1 MTQPAAHRIAP
12 CRIALVSRLSD
23 AAEAGWL
30 ARLRAL
36 LPDERIDSLR
46 TLDAAACAEVEI
58 AVVANPDP
66 ADIARLPNLR
76 WIHSLWAG
84 VERIVAELPDLAVP
98 LVRLV
103 DPELARTMAEA
114 VLAWT
119 LYLFRDM
126 PAYAASQRAHRWQP
140 LDYRRPEAVT
150 VGILGLGELGRA
162 AAGRLNAAGFRVC
175 GWNRSARA
183 VEGVECHSGPGGLA
197 HVLGQSDIAV
207 CLLPLTAETRHLLNA
222 ERLALLPR
230 GAQLINFARGP
241 IVDTQALTHALDAG
255 AMKHAVLDVF
265 ETEPLPAPSAL
276 WDHPAITVLP
286 HISAPTDPETAAA
299 IVAGNIGRYRAEG
312 VLPATVDLRRGY

>member
-1 MTQPAAHRIAP
+1 MTHPAP

-23 AAEAGWL
+23 EAETGWL
-30 ARLRAL
+30 DRLRAL
-36 LPDERIDSLR
+36 LPEERIESLR
-46 TLDAAACAEVEI
+46 ALDATGCAGVEI

-84 VERIVAELPDLAVP
+84 VERIMAEVPDLSVP

-126 PAYAASQRAHRWQP
+126 PAYAQNQRAHLWHP
-140 LDYRRPEAVT
+140 LDYRRPETVT

-162 AAGRLNAAGFRVC
+162 AAARLNAAGFRVC

-207 CLLPLTAETRHLLNA
+207 CLLPLTAETRALLNA

-241 IVDTQALTHALDAG
+241 IVETDALIAALDTG

-265 ETEPLPAPSAL
+265 ATEPLPPASAL

-286 HISAPTDPETAAA
+286 HISAPTDPETAAVL
-299 IVAGNIGRYRAEG
+299 VAGNIGRYRAEG
-312 VLPATVDLRRGY
+312 VLPATVDPGRGY